1 VGVRSLRRSAKLG
14 DAVPVALRPQQLTP
28 ALTAR
33 IREVLAD
40 RPATESELRALSE
53 EAEAWMRALQA
64 QIESSERRV
73 SVLSADPSASLAP
86 IAAELRR
93 IESLRPELVEVTSL
107 HEELESRARAMRTE
121 WLLRQAESARR
132 TP

>member
-1 VGVRSLRRSAKLG
+1 LASTPR
-14 DAVPVALRPQQLTP
+14 QLVP

-40 RPATESELRALSE
+40 RPATESELRSLSE
-53 EAEAWMRALQA
+53 EADAWRRALQA
-64 QIESSERRV
+64 QIQSSERRV
-73 SVLSADPSASLAP
+73 SELSADPAGSLAP

-93 IESLRPELVEVTSL
+93 IESLRPELLEVTSL
-107 HEELESRARAMRTE
+107 HEELGNRARAMRTE

-132 TP
+132 ST

>member
-1 VGVRSLRRSAKLG
+1 MARIPHPLV
-14 DAVPVALRPQQLTP
+14 P

-40 RPATESELRALSE
+40 RPATESELRSLSE

-64 QIESSERRV
+64 QIRSSEERV
-73 SVLSADPSASLAP
+73 SELSADPSAPLAP
-86 IAAELRR
+86 IAVELRR

-107 HEELESRARAMRTE
+107 HGELENRARALRTD

-132 TP
+132 PG

>member
-1 VGVRSLRRSAKLG
+1 MPFSYETLS
-14 DAVPVALRPQQLTP
+14 PT
-28 ALTAR
+28 LTAR

-53 EAEAWMRALQA
+53 EADAWMRALQA

-73 SVLSADPSASLAP
+73 SELSADPSASLAP

-107 HEELESRARAMRTE
+107 HEELENRAREMRTE
-121 WLLRQAESARR
+121 WLLRQADSAKRMS
-132 TP
+132 